1 MNYIIPIG
9 GTGARVMR
17 GIVYL
22 SMAGCFN
29 GESFKVMCVDSDETN
44 GDVGRLEQLINLY
57 QSLRKKLE
65 NEKLD
70 NKNHNNYVFPEI
82 ISADVD
88 KSAGKRLVW
97 SPLSGEE
104 TNSNMS
110 MSEMVHES
118 TMSDKIRDV
127 YDFLYSKAERNKRLV
142 GGFYGHTSIGSY
154 FMAQQIVNGGRYTEV
169 WESFFNNVNDKQ
181 DKIFIIGSVFGG
193 TGASGVPTIA
203 RILNE
208 MEETKNVPI
217 GAIFLQPYF
226 RPVTKNDVGE
236 GLEIDW
242 NTFTTKTKT
251 ALSYYSEQNY
261 NAIFN
266 EMYFIGEDF
275 DKFMVVSNNECGS
288 KQENKANVIEAIAAT
303 ALVDFVNREYTT
315 NSFNTRF
322 IEKTL
327 RDSGKSTIITKEILN
342 ILPEKNLF
350 MNIEKLL
357 KFSILFNKYY
367 YYLLKENEQDKGF
380 RYTDIDGVTAEEMCQ
395 MCKSYIDWIR
405 EIIVKTNDDGKI
417 DYDNCNE
424 DISWFNSRYKELFSS
439 AAIESSVSGFSVFKK
454 RKYNYSVLENMA
466 NLTKEKTGQT
476 GEQLISELA
485 EQNGTGGLKSLICDF
500 YEICK

>member
-266 EMYFIGEDF
+266 EMYF
-275 DKFMVVSNNECGS
+275 
-288 KQENKANVIEAIAAT
+288 NKMYAC
-303 ALVDFVNREYTT
+303 TT
-315 NSFNTRF
+315 YKAGPRSMN
-322 IEKTL
+322 L
-327 RDSGKSTIITKEILN
+327 QIL
-342 ILPEKNLF
+342 L
-350 MNIEKLL
+350 
-357 KFSILFNKYY
+357 S
-367 YYLLKENEQDKGF
+367 
-380 RYTDIDGVTAEEMCQ
+380 
-395 MCKSYIDWIR
+395 
-405 EIIVKTNDDGKI
+405 
-417 DYDNCNE
+417 
-424 DISWFNSRYKELFSS
+424 
-439 AAIESSVSGFSVFKK
+439 AIEDVVKQ
-454 RKYNYSVLENMA
+454 A
-466 NLTKEKTGQT
+466 NAAKMFIKEYVD
-476 GEQLISELA
+476 ELM
-485 EQNGTGGLKSLICDF
+485 
-500 YEICK
+500 